1 MCLKMTD
8 SGGLGAGGMVK
19 GYERVISLFLETKK
33 TFLRCMHLA
42 RTHTSPT
49 IHPFLCE
56 SGRWEQTNELTDWL
70 DAGNVYGS
78 SEEELEHVRDQRDE
92 ALLAV
97 SRGNLLPTC
106 SALRAR

>member
-1 MCLKMTD
+1 
-8 SGGLGAGGMVK
+8 
-19 GYERVISLFLETKK
+19 
-33 TFLRCMHLA
+33 MHLA

-49 IHPFLCE
+49 IHPNLCE
-56 SGRWEQTNELTDWL
+56 SGRWEQRNELSDWL
-70 DAGNVYGS
+70 DAGNVYGN
-78 SEEELEHVRDQRDE
+78 SEEELENVRDRRDE

>member
-1 MCLKMTD
+1 M
-8 SGGLGAGGMVK
+8 A
-19 GYERVISLFLETKK
+19 
-33 TFLRCMHLA
+33 LA
-42 RTHTSPT
+42 RTLPSPT

-70 DAGNVYGS
+70 DSGNVYGS
-78 SEEELEHVRDQRDE
+78 SEEELEHVRDQRDK

-97 SRGNLLPTC
+97 SRGNMLPLC

>member
-1 MCLKMTD
+1 
-8 SGGLGAGGMVK
+8 
-19 GYERVISLFLETKK
+19 
-33 TFLRCMHLA
+33 MHLA
-42 RTHTSPT
+42 RTETSPT
-49 IHPFLCE
+49 ITPFFCE
-56 SGRWEQTNELTDWL
+56 SGRFEQRNALSDWL

-78 SEEELEHVRDQRDE
+78 SEDELENLRDQRDR